1 MYIIQCGDYNHL
13 IDWIEEEEPASSKDK
28 NDGFEETNKKCEKKS
43 NQVTESVIE
52 KNNGL
57 CGEVKTDNSEGNDDL
72 HSNSPPSNSTP
83 FIIHDTTAFETH
95 VLPAIFKEGK
105 FDSFER
111 KMYRWGFAK
120 QKATGAGRST
130 DSSLKTSSSCSI
142 YEHPYFCKGDYATA
156 SRIACSGSE
165 VKRYKQIHKDKK
177 NQSRKRKRRS
187 SKGVSFVD
195 STFRSMDASPSLAAT
210 PIDMKMAAATNINNL
225 SSSTQTIPPKDNHL
239 YIDQEDR
246 WDALYLSA
254 LRNEEEEETSSSL
267 DCKDGHEEEN
277 DEGSDTFMDSSRFR
291 KDFMPTSVMASNVQY
306 HSHKDRNDEEQRM
319 EERGAQSFGLN
330 VTTTHDQAML
340 GETNSSTTTNML
352 LLQQEQDTILLKHL
366 RRRRK
371 WSSEYLR
378 NDSKITSKLTRMLR
392 KF

>member
-1 MYIIQCGDYNHL
+1 
-13 IDWIEEEEPASSKDK
+13 
-28 NDGFEETNKKCEKKS
+28 
-43 NQVTESVIE
+43 
-52 KNNGL
+52 
-57 CGEVKTDNSEGNDDL
+57 
-72 HSNSPPSNSTP
+72 
-83 FIIHDTTAFETH
+83 
-95 VLPAIFKEGK
+95 
-105 FDSFER
+105 
-111 KMYRWGFAK
+111 
-120 QKATGAGRST
+120 
-130 DSSLKTSSSCSI
+130 
-142 YEHPYFCKGDYATA
+142 
-156 SRIACSGSE
+156 
-165 VKRYKQIHKDKK
+165 
-177 NQSRKRKRRS
+177 
-187 SKGVSFVD
+187 
-195 STFRSMDASPSLAAT
+195 
-210 PIDMKMAAATNINNL
+210 MKMAAATNINNL
-225 SSSTQTIPPKDNHL
+225 FSSTQTIPPKDNHL

-267 DCKDGHEEEN
+267 DCKDGHKEEN

-340 GETNSSTTTNML
+340 GETNSSTTTNTL
-352 LLQQEQDTILLKHL
+352 LLQQEQDTILLQHL